1 MELYSEFYGPGR
13 KATIELI
20 NRHWDKSFN
29 KWEVTLYQNE
39 RVIKK
44 ITVSSENMAENIAED
59 FVQGGDSDS
68 MLLNEGQS

>member
-13 KATIELI
+13 KATVELI
-20 NRHWDKSFN
+20 SRHWDKSFN

-39 RVIKK
+39 RLIKK

-68 MLLNEGQS
+68 MLLNEGQA